1 MKKLCYSSFLFIIA
15 AIMSC
20 KPNMRSESTLFW
32 VNSSKIDC
40 VGVGPMQCLQIKRTE
55 NGAWE
60 NFYDRI
66 EGIDF
71 EPGFIYQIELK
82 IDELNENPLPADK
95 SNLKY
100 TLVKTIS
107 KEVDKRYLLNDIWVV
122 TSIGDLIIDKTT
134 PQIPQVEISLKSMQI
149 IGKDGCNNFRGSIE
163 VLDASVIKF
172 GPIMNTKKLCS
183 EMKIPNAFNTAMS
196 EVRSYS
202 RKGLNLT
209 LFNKDG
215 VAIIQCLKVD

>member
-1 MKKLCYSSFLFIIA
+1 MNKLCYLYLFIIVI
-15 AIMSC
+15 IMSC
-20 KPNMRSESTLFW
+20 KPNMKTESTFFW
-32 VNSSKIDC
+32 INSAKIVC

-55 NGAWE
+55 TGTWE
-60 NFYDRI
+60 NFYDPI
-66 EGIDF
+66 EGFDF
-71 EPGFIYQIELK
+71 EPGFIYHIEVK

-107 KEVDKRYLLNDIWVV
+107 KKVDKRYLLNDIWVV

-134 PQIPQVEISLKSMQI
+134 PQMPQLEISLKSMQI

-163 VLDASVIKF
+163 VLDTSDIKF

-202 RKGLNLT
+202 REGLKLT
-209 LFNKDG
+209 FFNNEG
-215 VAIIQCLKVD
+215 VAIIGCHKID